1 MKAQLRPRWISGIA
15 VVSLI
20 ALIAMTLG
28 VAIVHGKEKEKE
40 KEKEK
45 AERVR
50 WDIIHL
56 TAGPTV
62 NPGGQASAQDNIG
75 DTIAFTGTGT
85 FVAPAGRG
93 KTSDAVT
100 GGGTWTIV
108 TAGGSSTGTYIVTG
122 LVRWEEAPGSFPAAA
137 DNIGNPVNFRSGLAV
152 LRIEYSDGSHGI
164 LVVSCHG
171 AGTPDTVFEG
181 ITASKNFVD
190 YWNRVPPSGTP
201 TGPNANRTSFHIVQ
215 RERD

>member
-1 MKAQLRPRWISGIA
+1 MKFARAYVLGLSL
-15 VVSLI
+15 VVLLMAASPSVL
-20 ALIAMTLG
+20 
-28 VAIVHGKEKEKE
+28 
-40 KEKEK
+40 
-45 AERVR
+45 AEAAHVR
-50 WDIIHL
+50 WDIIVL
-56 TAGPTV
+56 TPPGATV
-62 NPGGQASAQDNIG
+62 NAGGQASALNNIG
-75 DTIAFTGTGT
+75 DKITLTGTGT
-85 FVAPAGRG
+85 FVAPSGG
-93 KTSDAVT
+93 GGTSNAVT

-122 LVRWEEAPGSFPAAA
+122 LVRWEEAPGTFPATA
-137 DNIGNPVNFRSGLAV
+137 DNIGNPGDFRPGLAV

-181 ITASKNFVD
+181 ITASKDFVD

-201 TGPNANRTSFHIVQ
+201 TDPNANRTSFHIVQ

>member
-1 MKAQLRPRWISGIA
+1 MKAQVRPRWISGIA

-28 VAIVHGKEKEKE
+28 VAIVHGKGKDGKEKGE
-40 KEKEK
+40 H
-45 AERVR
+45 VR
-50 WDIIHL
+50 WDLIVL
-56 TAGPTV
+56 TPVATV
-62 NPGGQASAQDNIG
+62 NAGGQASALNNIG
-75 DTIAFTGTGT
+75 DQITFTGTGT

-137 DNIGNPVNFRSGLAV
+137 DNIGNPVDFRSGLAV
-152 LRIEYSDGSHGI
+152 LSIEYSDGSHGI

-181 ITASKNFVD
+181 ITASKDFVD

-215 RERD
+215 RESD

>member
-20 ALIAMTLG
+20 ALIAMTLD
-28 VAIVHGKEKEKE
+28 VAIAHGKEKGEH
-40 KEKEK
+40 
-45 AERVR
+45 VR
-50 WDIIHL
+50 WDIIVL
-56 TAGPTV
+56 TPGATV
-62 NPGGQASAQDNIG
+62 NAGGQASALNNIG
-75 DTIAFTGTGT
+75 DQITFTGTGT
-85 FVAPAGRG
+85 FVAPSGRG

-108 TAGGSSTGTYIVTG
+108 TAGGSSAGTYVVTG
-122 LVRWEEAPGSFPAAA
+122 LVRWEPAPGTFPAAA
-137 DNIGNPVNFRSGLAV
+137 DNIGNPGDFSAGLAV
-152 LRIEYSDGSHGI
+152 LSIEYSDRSHGI

-181 ITASKNFVD
+181 ITASKDFVH
-190 YWNRVPPSGTP
+190 YWNRLAPSGTP
-201 TGPNANRTSFHIVQ
+201 TGENANRTSFHIVQ